1 MIIPRWTILA
11 ALLVIAAV
19 AWISTGAAL
28 LLLAPLTIWLTLTTE
43 KS

>member
-19 AWISTGAAL
+19 AWISMGGAL
-28 LLLAPLTIWLTLTTE
+28 MLLAPLTIWLTITME